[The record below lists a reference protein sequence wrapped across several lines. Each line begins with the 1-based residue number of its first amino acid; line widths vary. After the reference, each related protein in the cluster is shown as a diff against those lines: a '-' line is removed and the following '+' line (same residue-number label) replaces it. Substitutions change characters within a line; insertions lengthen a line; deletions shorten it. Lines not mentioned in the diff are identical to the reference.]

1 MRRKIPNTAAL
12 VAFEAA
18 ARHEN
23 LSVASEEL
31 CLTESAVSRQITAL
45 EEYLGIKLFNRIK
58 NRLSLSHAGRVYWKN
73 ASSCLDQLEK
83 HTLSLMAHQ
92 GLGGVLEL
100 AVIPTFTLKWLIPRL
115 KSFYTLH
122 PEIIINLREKP
133 DPFLFRN
140 HDFDAAVHFDHPAWA
155 GVLKMELFSEDLIA
169 VLSPRHFDV
178 GSMSSPANLLDV
190 PLLHK
195 SLTVRVDG
203 WKRWFAQVGCSDAYA
218 LRGPQYEL
226 YSMMIEGA
234 RAGLG
239 AALVPRFYVEDE
251 IAKGD
256 LAAPFAE
263 CLSDEKQFCIV
274 YPDYKQDYRPLALFL
289 EWVGDEA
296 KRFRAAQAKA
306 APAYRVAAQ

>member
-58 NRLSLSHAGRVYWKN
+58 NRLSLSQAGRVYWTHVS
-73 ASSCLDQLEK
+73 ACLDQLERQ
-83 HTLSLMAHQ
+83 TQSLMAHQ

-122 PEIIINLREKP
+122 PEILINMREQP
-133 DPFLFRN
+133 EPFLFRN
-140 HDFDAAVHFDHPAWA
+140 HDFDAAVHFEHPAWA
-155 GVLKMELFSEDLIA
+155 GVLKTELFSEDLIA
-169 VLSPRHFDV
+169 VLSPAHFDV
-178 GSMSSPANLLDV
+178 SAMSSPADLLDI

-195 SLTVRVDG
+195 SSAPRADA
-203 WKRWFAQVGCSDAYA
+203 WRRWFARVGCKDAHA
-218 LRGPQYEL
+218 LRGPQYQL

-251 IAKGD
+251 IAKGE
-256 LAAPFAE
+256 LAVPFPE
-263 CLSDEKQFCIV
+263 RLPDEKQFCIV

-289 EWVGDEA
+289 EWIGEEA
-296 KRFRAAQAKA
+296 QRFRIAQSAAT
-306 APAYRVAAQ
+306 PAYRIAAQ